1 MEWKPARFDK
11 ISVKVLYEDAE
22 KGEMTCLLK
31 LEPGLTC
38 RSTSIPN
45 WSRASCWRVRSG
57 GRPRRDKGGCFFGC
71 EHDGTKSTRSGL
83 LGERPNLR
91 GRRDDHLPLAVHVD
105 ESQTPGHRLRTPG
118 Q

>member
-11 ISVKVLYEDAE
+11 ISVKVLYEHAE

-57 GRPRRDKGGCFFGC
+57 GARAGIKAAASSVVSMTERSQPAVAFLASAPIFAAAAMIISLLQSMLTRARRPDTG
-71 EHDGTKSTRSGL
+71 
-83 LGERPNLR
+83 
-91 GRRDDHLPLAVHVD
+91 
-105 ESQTPGHRLRTPG
+105 
-118 Q
+118 

>member
-1 MEWKPARFDK
+1 VPFHKHSELEQSFVLEG
-11 ISVKVLYEDAE
+11 SV
-22 KGEMTCLLK
+22 
-31 LEPGLTC
+31 
-38 RSTSIPN
+38 
-45 WSRASCWRVRSG
+45 G